1 MRFPC
6 PSFETALWSVS
17 IWKFDLKASRSAGG
31 SCFQNGWHGQ
41 ISQIILRCG
50 PAADPQVHSRQTV
63 CQMQDWQQRQSRRN
77 LQTHLRVLLRGQ
89 KPTRIGDERLKKG
102 TFVSTSSALGSKRRY
117 V

>member
-6 PSFETALWSVS
+6 PSFGIALCSAS
-17 IWKFDLKASRSAGG
+17 IWKFDLKVSRSAGE

-41 ISQIILRCG
+41 ISQIVLRCG
-50 PAADPQVHSRQTV
+50 PAADPQLHLRQTV
-63 CQMQDWQQRQSRRN
+63 CQMQDWQQRQSRRH
-77 LQTHLRVLLRGQ
+77 LQTHLRGLLRDQ
-89 KPTRIGDERLKKG
+89 KPTRVRDERLKKG